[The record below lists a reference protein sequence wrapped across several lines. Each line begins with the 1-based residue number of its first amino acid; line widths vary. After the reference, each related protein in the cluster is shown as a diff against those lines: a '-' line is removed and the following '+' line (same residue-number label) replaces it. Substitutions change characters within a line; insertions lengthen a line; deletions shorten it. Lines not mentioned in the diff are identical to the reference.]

1 MKKML
6 RSVSLSLVLM
16 FGAIPAV
23 QAAGQA
29 TATNEFDDVFFDL
42 VSFHISKPQ
51 VVQLVNGAL
60 KTVSEQLS
68 KETKG
73 AYLYAVD
80 DDTLPEL
87 KTRLAEWQKQS
98 GVDQKTLE
106 RLAIVGM
113 LGTLND
119 PYTMFFSKEELKQF
133 QEAVENEIVGFG
145 FKLRMSGDLPMIREV
160 IANSPAEAAGVE
172 AGDLLLSVN
181 GTTMKGTSFEAVF
194 TYLRGEEGTGAS
206 FVFYRPEEKRQFTV
220 TMNRAVLEIPETTT
234 GRFAD
239 DIGYI
244 RLDTFSSDAG
254 GQFQSALQSLMQTN
268 RPLKG
273 LIVDLRDNG
282 GGYLSSARDI
292 ASLFME
298 EGVLMYTTNRNGIEI
313 ATNVYNGRSVNFP
326 VSILVNDST
335 ASASE
340 MLSGALQDN
349 GIAKLVGIKT
359 FGKGSAQQVIPL
371 VDGDALKIT
380 LHEYFTPKHRVVN
393 HVGLTPDVVVADDI
407 AQVIAGLKVEGVTK
421 FSIEE
426 QDDEIV
432 INGVSFPAT
441 APLFTKQGANVS
453 IRTSVLKQL
462 QGNQPESASDAVYT
476 ALTDA
481 VTKAAGLKLSVDQD
495 RIRLEKQ

>member
-6 RSVSLSLVLM
+6 QSVSLSLVLM
-16 FGAIPAV
+16 FGAVPIA
-23 QAAGQA
+23 QAAGQPT
-29 TATNEFDDVFFDL
+29 TANEFDDIFFDL
-42 VSFHISKPQ
+42 VSFHISKPK
-51 VVQLVNGAL
+51 VAQLVTGAL
-60 KTVSEQLS
+60 KTVSEELS
-68 KETKG
+68 KQTKG
-73 AYLYAVD
+73 AYVYAAD

-87 KTRLAEWQKQS
+87 KTRLAAWQKQS
-98 GVDQKTLE
+98 GLDQKKLE
-106 RLAIVGM
+106 RLAIAGM

-160 IANSPAEAAGVE
+160 VANSPAEVAGVE
-172 AGDLLLSVN
+172 AGDLLLTVD
-181 GTTMKGTSFEAVF
+181 GTAMKGKSFEDVF
-194 TYLRGEEGTGAS
+194 TFLKGDEGTGAS
-206 FVFYRPEEKRQFTV
+206 FVFYRAEEKRQFTV
-220 TMNRAVLEIPETTT
+220 KMNRAVLEIPETTAAHFT
-234 GRFAD
+234 D

-254 GQFQSALQSLMQTN
+254 EQFQKSLQTLTQGN

-298 EGVLMYTTNRNGIEI
+298 DGILMYTTNRNGIEVS
-313 ATNVYNGRSVNFP
+313 TRVYNGQTVKFP

-349 GIAKLVGIKT
+349 GIAKLVGTKT

-393 HVGLTPDVVVADDI
+393 HVGLTPDVIVSDDI
-407 AQVIAGLKVEGVTK
+407 AQVIAGLKTEGVK
-421 FSIEE
+421 NFRIEE
-426 QDDEIV
+426 QDEQIL
-432 INGVSFPAT
+432 INGVAFPAI
-441 APLFTKQGANVS
+441 APLFTKQGSNVS

-462 QGNQPESASDAVYT
+462 QGNQAESATDPVYT
-476 ALTDA
+476 SLTDA
-481 VTKAAGLKLSVDQD
+481 VAKAAGLQLTVNKDSI
-495 RIRLEKQ
+495 RIDKQ